1 MFEQLHAIAA
11 RFAPLAVRLECVV
24 RRSVWRAHLRR
35 HRPEPDGAGRGHRLG
50 AGLEDLGRDLVH
62 DVLGPGLDVLRIAA
76 LDEQH
81 EAV

>member
-1 MFEQLHAIAA
+1 
-11 RFAPLAVRLECVV
+11 
-24 RRSVWRAHLRR
+24 
-35 HRPEPDGAGRGHRLG
+35 
-50 AGLEDLGRDLVH
+50 VH